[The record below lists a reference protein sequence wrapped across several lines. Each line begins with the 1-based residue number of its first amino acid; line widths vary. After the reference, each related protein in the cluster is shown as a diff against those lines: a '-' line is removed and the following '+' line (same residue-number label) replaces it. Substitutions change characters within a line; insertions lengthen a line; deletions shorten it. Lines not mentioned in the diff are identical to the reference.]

1 MMDNRKASSSL
12 ALRISSVAV
21 LAALVAVFTL
31 FVRVPSPAKGYFNL
45 SDAVVALTGLVFGP
59 FTALIAGGLGT
70 AAADLIAG
78 FAQWA
83 PISLL
88 AHGLQG
94 LVIGLLSRR
103 KPDSSPLAI
112 AACAAGVIVMAGIY
126 LAGGS
131 VIAGPGA
138 AFVELPGNL
147 LQAAVGAVLGI
158 PLSIA
163 VRKAYPPVKDWSW

>member
-1 MMDNRKASSSL
+1 MNTRKASASL
-12 ALRISSVAV
+12 AFRISAVAV

-45 SDAVVALTGLVFGP
+45 SDAVVVFTGLVFGP

-94 LVIGLLSRR
+94 FAIGLLARR
-103 KPDSSPLAI
+103 RPGSIPLAI
-112 AACAAGVIVMAGIY
+112 AACTAGVLVMAGIY

-131 VIAGPGA
+131 VLAGPA
-138 AFVELPGNL
+138 AAVAELPGNL
-147 LQAAVGAVLGI
+147 VQAAAGAVLGI
-158 PLSIA
+158 PLSAA